1 MKSKWLGLIAVAAGF
16 AAPAAHAHVFVLDFE
31 GIEDQASVGDFY
43 DGGEGGEEFG
53 IVFSLN
59 ALALEDSDQ
68 GGFGN
73 FANEPSEDT
82 IMFFLG
88 GISAILNREAGFDT
102 GISFFYSS
110 QADAVVRVFSGL
122 DATGDLL
129 ATLNIAAQFADNCTG
144 DPSGV
149 FCNFTEVG
157 ASFAGIA
164 RSIDFGGAVNQTGF
178 DDITLGSAGPDNG
191 GNVGGGGGGGGG
203 GNREGL
209 NGRPLPEPATFA
221 LLGLGLAGLG
231 VLRRRN

>member
-16 AAPAAHAHVFVLDFE
+16 AAPAAQAVVIVLDFE
-31 GIEDQASVGDFY
+31 GIEDQVSVGDFY
-43 DGGEGGEEFG
+43 NGGAGGEEFG
-53 IVFSLN
+53 IVFSPN

-68 GGFGN
+68 GGGGN

-82 IMFFLG
+82 IMFFVS

-110 QADAVVRVFSGL
+110 QAGAVVRVFSGP
-122 DATGDLL
+122 DATGDVL
-129 ATLNIAAQFADNCTG
+129 ATLNIGAQFADNCTG
-144 DPSGV
+144 DPTGV

-164 RSIDFGGAVNQTGF
+164 HSIDFGGAVGQTGF

-191 GNVGGGGGGGGG
+191 GNGGGGGGG
-203 GNREGL
+203 GNGGGL
-209 NGRPLPEPATFA
+209 NGHPLPEPATFA